1 MKHGS
6 VTVSQGKVYVCT
18 YLCSLSGGGVD
29 YGPINCNPLVFSG
42 TDSLECCNI
51 PINDDNLVETT
62 ESFTVSL
69 STTASAS
76 DATLINPVQ
85 ATVSITDNDIAFMRF
100 LQSAYSVFE
109 NTGPLP
115 VTLVLDPF
123 GGSGTGPDSITQDI
137 VEQIIAR
144 VEAGD
149 TAIGK

>member
-6 VTVSQGKVYVCT
+6 VTVSQGKVCVCT
-18 YLCSLSGGGVD
+18 YLCSLSGGGLD
-29 YGPINCNPLVFSG
+29 YGPITCNPLVFSG

-85 ATVSITDNDIAFMRF
+85 ATVSITDNDSEFIPKYTCTVNVVM
-100 LQSAYSVFE
+100 
-109 NTGPLP
+109 
-115 VTLVLDPF
+115 VTM
-123 GGSGTGPDSITQDI
+123 
-137 VEQIIAR
+137 
-144 VEAGD
+144 
-149 TAIGK
+149 